1 MFMAQASIWKVAI
14 FGVCVRQVFWRVRV
28 TLTCVG
34 SRSTCRNA
42 TWSSAPGPTTAGCWT
57 CRCGRWTFPR
67 TSPTE
72 SGTSWVRQ
80 KTHTHTL
87 SYALSAHVPF
97 SFSLPFSYHALL
109 SFFHLTVSLFLLTN
123 FCLTRSSILF
133 SLFLLACLTLSSS
146 LLILSVPLFL
156 LAYYCALSFFFSFS
170 FFTSLLPL
178 FPSLFFFL
186 LPLSTVFSSLYECY
200 SLFSAP
206 LFFRRLLMIDWWVDL
221 YLMSDITWGHCYHLV
236 VEMLRN
242 KTGTFEGLRG

>member
-1 MFMAQASIWKVAI
+1 MAQASIWKVAI

-133 SLFLLACLTLSSS
+133 SFFLLASHT
-146 LLILSVPLFL
+146 LFL
-156 LAYYCALSFFFSFS
+156 LAYSLCPSFPPCLLLRALLFFLHVTPPSISLSFFFSF
-170 FFTSLLPL
+170 TSLHCL
-178 FPSLFFFL
+178 FLSLWM
-186 LPLSTVFSSLYECY
+186 
-200 SLFSAP
+200 LFSFLSP
-206 LFFRRLLMIDWWVDL
+206 SFL
-221 YLMSDITWGHCYHLV
+221 
-236 VEMLRN
+236 
-242 KTGTFEGLRG
+242 